1 MKKYI
6 LLSVVIFLTACA
18 SSKKEM
24 DTSVD
29 ELEQTPI
36 GSIEVT
42 RAEDELEPAAP
53 VAEPAVKRE
62 TPANAYA
69 PLSEAYRSQNDEAI
83 SRAAIQILS
92 QNPTDEKALNAMGL
106 YHYRKGRFL
115 AAKYFFSRA
124 ALTHPKS
131 SALQN
136 NLGLANLAL
145 GENTEGL
152 KQFKKALELNPQD
165 GIAAANLGSI
175 YVQEKDFSKAQIAL
189 EIALKNGMK
198 ETRTMTNYGI
208 SLSALGKTEAAKA
221 ALDEALKMS
230 GNNKEA
236 MLASA
241 VLLIDQMKQYS
252 QGLEMIE
259 RLKFLS
265 PVADMR
271 NRMNTLENKAKAGI
285 K

>member
-18 SSKKEM
+18 SSKKEK
-24 DTSVD
+24 DIPVD

-36 GSIEVT
+36 GSGEVT
-42 RAEDELEPAAP
+42 RAEDELEPTAP

-69 PLSEAYRSQNDEAI
+69 PLAEAYRSQNDEAI

-124 ALTHPKS
+124 AQAHPKS

-136 NLGLANLAL
+136 NLGLANLAM

-208 SLSALGKTEAAKA
+208 SLSALGKTEAAKS

-265 PVADMR
+265 PVAEMR